1 MELLEIFL
9 TGVALSMDACAV
21 SMTNSMVHREK
32 SLRLVEMAFWFG
44 LSQGM
49 MPVFGYILGGAFA
62 DVISVMGKYIVV
74 FIFCAIGGKMLQ
86 EAFMKDEP
94 ADSVKDLTHQLLL
107 LQAFATSID
116 AFAIG
121 VGFSAG
127 GADIILAACVIAI
140 TTFLL
145 SLAAI
150 VIGRVFGD
158 MLGKKAEALG
168 GLILILLGIKSLIST
183 FGK

>member
-1 MELLEIFL
+1 MELFEILL

-21 SMTNSMVHREK
+21 SMTNSMIHRQK

-44 LSQGM
+44 LSQGL
-49 MPVFGYILGGAFA
+49 MPVFGYLLGGAFA

-86 EAFMKDEP
+86 EAFMKDDP
-94 ADSVKDLTHQLLL
+94 TDSVKELTHRLLL

-145 SLAAI
+145 SLAA
-150 VIGRVFGD
+150 VLIGRVFGD
-158 MLGKKAEALG
+158 MLGKKAEGLG
-168 GLILILLGIKSLIST
+168 GLILILLGIKSL
-183 FGK
+183 F

>member
-1 MELLEIFL
+1 MQLFEILL

-21 SMTNSMVHREK
+21 SMTNSMIHREK

-44 LSQGM
+44 LSQGL
-49 MPVFGYILGGAFA
+49 MPVFGYLLGGAFA

-86 EAFMKDEP
+86 EAFMKDEQP
-94 ADSVKDLTHQLLL
+94 DSVKDLTHQLLL

-127 GADIILAACVIAI
+127 GADIVLAATMIAI

-145 SLAAI
+145 SLVA
-150 VIGRVFGD
+150 VLIGRLFGD
-158 MLGKKAEALG
+158 MLGKKAEGLG
-168 GLILILLGIKSLIST
+168 GIILILLGIKSLI
-183 FGK
+183 